1 PAAARGAMRSAA
13 RCRGRHERELASNE
27 LCSSLH
33 HLISG
38 RTVLVRTHIPHACGE
53 ESHEGWDPSTTT
65 AIVWPKGGTV
75 IIHPALTA
83 LRCDAARPLLAVTH
97 VEHGALRHQPGGEIA
112 PQRHDQLAR
121 KGDDRNAPE
130 PLAGVERALEE
141 PAA

>member
-1 PAAARGAMRSAA
+1 MLAARKP
-13 RCRGRHERELASNE
+13 RG
-27 LCSSLH
+27 C
-33 HLISG
+33 
-38 RTVLVRTHIPHACGE
+38 
-53 ESHEGWDPSTTT
+53 DPSTTT

-83 LRCDAARPLLAVTH
+83 LRCDAARPLYPLAVTH

-121 KGDDRNAPE
+121 EGDDRNAPE

-141 PAA
+141 PAAECALRLMLQPKPGELDRFVAGARIA